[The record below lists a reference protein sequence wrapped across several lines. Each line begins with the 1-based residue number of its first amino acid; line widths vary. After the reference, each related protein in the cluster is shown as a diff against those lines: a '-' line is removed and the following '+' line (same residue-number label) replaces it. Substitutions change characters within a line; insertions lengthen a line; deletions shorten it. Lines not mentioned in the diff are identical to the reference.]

1 LHHSCQ
7 SNEQDYLNNQA
18 FICSFIC
25 AQVVK
30 SGYTSVDQITCSTAE
45 PKALGL
51 LHYHISE
58 LLKMMQI
65 ADPKLFAKYM
75 SRLARHITGSS
86 YFRSD
91 LSIMMT
97 GANSSKLSFR

>member
-1 LHHSCQ
+1 LQ
-7 SNEQDYLNNQA
+7 SSEEDYLNNQA

-30 SGYTSVDQITCSTAE
+30 SGYTKLDQITCSTAN

-51 LHYHISE
+51 LHFHISE
-58 LLKMMQI
+58 LLKMMKI
-65 ADPKLFAKYM
+65 VDPKLFAKYM

-91 LSIMMT
+91 LSIMIA
-97 GANSSKLSFR
+97 GANSSEVSCR